1 MEMTTTEHRNPTLPL
16 ISDAEASEDLQ
27 QIYEMCQQAM
37 GGVPHLTRVIA
48 NCPELLGP
56 FLGLA
61 GAVSQEYKVPLRV
74 KQLAVLRTAEL
85 NGCSYCRSIH
95 VPKSDAMGVEQEKID
110 GVGEQTIQS
119 SLFDD
124 EELTALAM
132 ADEMTGAVGAK
143 RETVERAKELWGGA
157 GVVELMMTVAFYNLM
172 TRLAETSQVPLEG

>member
-1 MEMTTTEHRNPTLPL
+1 M
-16 ISDAEASEDLQ
+16 IADDDASEDMQ
-27 QIYEMCQQAM
+27 QVYELCRQAM

-48 NCPELLGP
+48 NCPDLLGP
-56 FLGLA
+56 FMGLA
-61 GAVSQEYKVPLRV
+61 GAVSQEYKVPLAI

-95 VPKSDAMGVEQEKID
+95 VPKSQSMGVDAEKMEHIA
-110 GVGEQTIQS
+110 EKSIQADIFS
-119 SLFDD
+119 E
-124 EELTALAM
+124 EELVVLAM

-143 RETVERAKELWGGA
+143 AETVERARALWGDA

>member
-1 MEMTTTEHRNPTLPL
+1 MEEREARLPL
-16 ISDAEASEDLQ
+16 ISDDEASEDMRQ
-27 QIYEMCQQAM
+27 VYELCQQAM

-48 NCPELLGP
+48 NCPDLLGP
-56 FLGLA
+56 FMGLA
-61 GAVSQEYKVPLRV
+61 GAVSQEYKVPTKI

-95 VPKSDAMGVEQEKID
+95 VPKSEAVGVDPAKMQGLADKTVQADIFSE
-110 GVGEQTIQS
+110 
-119 SLFDD
+119 
-124 EELTALAM
+124 EELVVIAM

-143 RETVERAKELWGGA
+143 KETVDRARALWGDA